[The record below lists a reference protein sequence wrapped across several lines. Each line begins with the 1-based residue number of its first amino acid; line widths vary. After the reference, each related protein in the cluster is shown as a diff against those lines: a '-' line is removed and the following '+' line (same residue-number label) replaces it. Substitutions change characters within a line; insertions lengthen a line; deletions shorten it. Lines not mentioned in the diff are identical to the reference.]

1 MGTTEKTS
9 YSRILKHSSIYMFGI
24 VLSRIISFI
33 MLPIYTRYLSPG
45 DYGVLELLTMTSDAI
60 SILIGMGLPSAI
72 FRFYSEKETQEEKNR
87 VISTAL
93 ISGASLFFLV
103 FSILFMNSGAF
114 SRLVFGK
121 DTYTT
126 YFRVVFISMMFSS
139 SIELPLVFL
148 RAKARSFEFVILS
161 SIKLAIQLSLN
172 IYFVVY
178 LGYGVIG
185 VLYSTLI
192 ASVLLSV
199 YLVITTFKSCG
210 LGFSTGILKD
220 LVRYGVPLI
229 FSQLGAFVLTFSDR
243 YFIQA
248 YFNINQVGLYSLGY
262 KFGTIVSSLL
272 MGPFFQHWA
281 IEMFEI
287 DKKPDREQVFVNIFD
302 AMFVL
307 SMVLIFIESIFI
319 KEAVKIISAPEY
331 LLAYTIVPII
341 CLAYYFSMLMYFVQV
356 GILIK
361 KQTRLIAY
369 STVIAAAVNIG
380 LNFLL
385 IPKYG
390 MYGAGASALISFFVR
405 FFVVYKWS
413 QSLYPLPYRWGRL
426 NMLIGYS
433 VLLLL
438 CSYFI
443 SIDSIVLGLVKDTV
457 IVLIY
462 LATIFVFWLRKGE
475 REKILA
481 IARKPREAFAT
492 LLSR

>member
-1 MGTTEKTS
+1 METPEKTS
-9 YSRILKHSSIYMFGI
+9 YSRIIKHSSIYMLGI
-24 VLSRIISFI
+24 ILSRVISFI
-33 MLPIYTRYLSPG
+33 MLPIYTRFLTPG

-103 FSILFMNSGAF
+103 FSILFLNSGAF
-114 SRLVFGK
+114 SKLVFGK

-126 YFRVVFISMMFSS
+126 YFRVIFISMMFSS

-192 ASVLLSV
+192 ASVLLSI
-199 YLVITTFKSCG
+199 YLLITTFRSCG

-220 LVRYGVPLI
+220 LVKYGVPLI

-248 YFNINQVGLYSLGY
+248 YFNVNEVGLYSLGY
-262 KFGTIVSSLL
+262 KFGTIVSALL

-287 DKKPDREQVFVNIFD
+287 DKRADREQVFVNIFD
-302 AMFVL
+302 AMFVV
-307 SMVLIFIESIFI
+307 SMILIFMESIFI
-319 KEAVKIISAPEY
+319 KEAVRIISAPEY

-341 CLAYYFSMLMYFVQV
+341 C
-356 GILIK
+356 
-361 KQTRLIAY
+361 RLLFLDVDVFCTSWHFDQEENQIDCLFNGDCSSNQY
-369 STVIAAAVNIG
+369 RLEFPVDSEIRNVWRWCLGFNFIFYPL
-380 LNFLL
+380 LNSLQMVTK
-385 IPKYG
+385 PVS
-390 MYGAGASALISFFVR
+390 SAL
-405 FFVVYKWS
+405 
-413 QSLYPLPYRWGRL
+413 PLGTAKYADRL
-426 NMLIGYS
+426 
-433 VLLLL
+433 
-438 CSYFI
+438 
-443 SIDSIVLGLVKDTV
+443 
-457 IVLIY
+457 
-462 LATIFVFWLRKGE
+462 
-475 REKILA
+475 
-481 IARKPREAFAT
+481 
-492 LLSR
+492 